1 MSPAN
6 LKGLNMKTVP
16 LCEQIKASR
25 ALYKAEA
32 ERVSELSDEE
42 LVRLLAAADAATLAR
57 VLRAADDSELARV
70 LRAADDSELA
80 RITHLQSLR
89 VPVVPDLDKRVAEAV
104 ERDGLNMGFWH
115 CGTTHCRYGWAI
127 TLAGEAGAALE
138 DALGPEMAG
147 RLIYEASTG
156 RVAPDPYM
164 SNEEAL
170 ADIRRCAQL

>member
-1 MSPAN
+1 ME
-6 LKGLNMKTVP
+6 TIP
-16 LCEQIKASR
+16 LCQQIKASQ
-25 ALYKAEA
+25 ALYRAAAK
-32 ERVSELSDEE
+32 RLDELSD
-42 LVRLLAAADAATLAR
+42 A
-57 VLRAADDSELARV
+57 ELARV
-70 LRAADDSELA
+70 LFAADDCTLTRALNVADDATLVRIA
-80 RITHLQSLR
+80 RFQSLAIPI
-89 VPVVPDLDKRVAEAV
+89 VLDLDKKVAEAV
-104 ERDGLNMGFWH
+104 EQHGLNMGRWH

-138 DALGPEMAG
+138 NALGPEMAG

>member
-1 MSPAN
+1 
-6 LKGLNMKTVP
+6 LD
-16 LCEQIKASR
+16 
-25 ALYKAEA
+25 
-32 ERVSELSDEE
+32 ELSD
-42 LVRLLAAADAATLAR
+42 A
-57 VLRAADDSELARV
+57 ELARV
-70 LRAADDSELA
+70 LFAADDCTLTRALNVADDATLVRTA
-80 RITHLQSLR
+80 RFQSLAIPI
-89 VPVVPDLDKRVAEAV
+89 VLDLDKKVAEAV
-104 ERDGLNMGFWH
+104 EQHGLNMGRWH

-138 DALGPEMAG
+138 NALGPEMAG